1 MKILFYVVA
10 ILAKRTKYFLQV
22 WRIIASYNLILEIVQ
37 RIKIPFA
44 IEHSIIKTR
53 NISKQERSR
62 LRTNG
67 SGEKVEKR
75 IHSKFFYRIEQN
87 LPLTIFTKISMFD
100 V

>member
-44 IEHSIIKTR
+44 IELEQK
-53 NISKQERSR
+53 NILLLKQERSR
-62 LRTNG
+62 LGTNG

-75 IHSKFFYRIEQN
+75 MHSKFFYRIEQN

>member
-1 MKILFYVVA
+1 MENNRKLQSHFGISSKNQNS
-10 ILAKRTKYFLQV
+10 ICHRIRTK
-22 WRIIASYNLILEIVQ
+22 
-37 RIKIPFA
+37 
-44 IEHSIIKTR
+44 EHSIIKTR

-75 IHSKFFYRIEQN
+75 MHSKFFYRIEQN
-87 LPLTIFTKISMFD
+87 LPLTIFTEISMFD

>member
-22 WRIIASYNLILEIVQ
+22 WRIIASYNLILELVQ

-44 IEHSIIKTR
+44 IELEQK
-53 NISKQERSR
+53 NILLLKQERSR

-75 IHSKFFYRIEQN
+75 MHSKFFYRIEQN

>member
-10 ILAKRTKYFLQV
+10 TLATRTKYFLQV

-44 IEHSIIKTR
+44 IELEQK
-53 NISKQERSR
+53 NILLLKQERSR

-75 IHSKFFYRIEQN
+75 MHSKFFYRIEQN
-87 LPLTIFTKISMFD
+87 LPSTIFTKISMFD

>member
-1 MKILFYVVA
+1 MKILFYIVA
-10 ILAKRTKYFLQV
+10 TLATRTKYFLQV
-22 WRIIASYNLILEIVQ
+22 WRIIASYNLILELVQ

-44 IEHSIIKTR
+44 IELEQK
-53 NISKQERSR
+53 NILLLKQERSR

-75 IHSKFFYRIEQN
+75 MHSKFFYRIEQN